1 MPPTATAEPEAT
13 TSRPAKSE
21 SSVKTIKVPERL
33 FRTAVIEKDSIDAEK
48 KTLRM
53 SISSD
58 VPYLRYD
65 WWNDEEYYELLS
77 HAPGD
82 VDESRL
88 KSGLPILFNHDR
100 DAHLGRAPEYQ
111 NDGHKITVAAKFSE
125 SDFAQEKLRDAINGV
140 LPDTSVGYQIDDD
153 GECIGAKDGIPV
165 YKFKWTPYEASLVTV
180 PADTSVGVGRQ
191 REHKPKGEPIEIGI
205 KNLQKKDLTPVLI
218 NEKHRTSENHM
229 SEQAAELETT
239 KLTDKDVKAAGE
251 KATADERKRVKTIQ
265 DLNEHF
271 AKKGLAGRRIDTSA
285 LANQF
290 ISEGKTDQEFR
301 DAVMTGTFEEI
312 ETVVTDEDDPHR
324 DQDSKIVVVGERGR
338 NGKNG
343 QRKMSIGAEFVRS
356 KDFQEKAKQVG
367 QRRSVSLDFD
377 ISMLGARGK
386 AAMAARA
393 GFTSGDLSPVNVQI
407 SQQIIGLG
415 MQRLTVMDLLT
426 GGATDAAAIIYPREN
441 SFGTVD
447 GVAVAAATGGAPGMP
462 RAKTVGERGLKPLWD
477 PDLTTATA
485 NVKKVAI
492 TTKVPDEFMADFPAA
507 QSYID
512 GRLPFMVDT
521 ETEFQLLY
529 GSGLNNDLLGIFAT
543 AGIQT
548 RAVDT
553 TSDIT
558 VAASMKKGLTDIR
571 VGSLFEP
578 DGYVFHPYDWETA
591 SLLKDN
597 QNRFLAGGPFY
608 IPLTAGT
615 FVELYTLWGKPVVVT
630 TACTYGKPLAGCWKL
645 GAQYFMREGMRL
657 QMTNANEDD
666 FRRNLIAL
674 RAEHRLA
681 LATYRPVSFLE
692 FQAFPART

>member
-1 MPPTATAEPEAT
+1 MPPTATAEPDTA

-125 SDFAQEKLRDAINGV
+125 SDFAQEKLRDAISGV
-140 LPDTSVGYQIDDD
+140 LPDTSVGYSIDDE
-153 GECIGAKDGIPV
+153 GECVGAKDGIAI

-180 PADTSVGVGRQ
+180 PADTSVGVGRN
-191 REHKPKGEPIEIGI
+191 REHKPKGDPIEIGI
-205 KNLQKKDLTPVLI
+205 KNIAKKDLTRSLT
-218 NEKHRTSENHM
+218 NEKSRTTEKNM
-229 SEQAAELETT
+229 SEQAEKVETA
-239 KLTDKDVKAAGE
+239 LTEKDIKAAHE
-251 KATADERKRVKTIQ
+251 KATAEERKRVKDIQ

-271 AKKGLAGRRIDTSA
+271 HKKGLGGRRIDTSK
-285 LANQF
+285 LA
-290 ISEGKTDQEFR
+290 SEHIGSGKSVQEFK
-301 DAVMTGTFEEI
+301 DAVFTGTFDEI
-312 ETVVTDEDDPHR
+312 ETVVTDEEKSDNPSGVR
-324 DQDSKIVVVGERGR
+324 VIGERGGT
-338 NGKNG
+338 GKVVRG
-343 QRKMSIGAEFVRS
+343 LSIGGEFVREKGFKDAIGRRGQGERVFS
-356 KDFQEKAKQVG
+356 KDFNVP
-367 QRRSVSLDFD
+367 
-377 ISMLGARGK
+377 MLGIRGK
-386 AAMAARA
+386 VAMAQRA
-393 GFTSGDLSPVNVQI
+393 GFTSSDLAPVNVQI
-407 SQQIIGLG
+407 QTGVIGLG
-415 MQRLTVMDLLT
+415 LNRLTIMDLLAP
-426 GGATDAAAIIYPREN
+426 GATDAAAIIYPKEN
-441 SFGTVD
+441 TFGTVD

-462 RAKTVGERGLKPLWD
+462 RAKTVGERGLKPVWD
-477 PDLTTATA
+477 PDLTTDTA

-512 GRLPFMVDT
+512 ERLPFMVDT

-529 GSGLNNDLLGIFAT
+529 GDGLNNNLKGIFSN
-543 AGIQT
+543 AGVQT
-548 RAVDT
+548 RAIT
-553 TSDIT
+553 TTDDSTI
-558 VAASMKKGLTDIR
+558 AASLKKGLTDIR
-571 VGSLFEP
+571 VGSFFEP
-578 DGYVFHPYDWETA
+578 DGYAFHPYDWETA
-591 SLLKDN
+591 TLLKDSTG
-597 QNRFLAGGPFY
+597 RFLAGGPFY
-608 IPLTAGT
+608 IPYTGGM
-615 FVELYTLWGKPVVVT
+615 FMELYTFWGKPCVVT
-630 TACTYGKPLAGCWKL
+630 TAVTYGRPLAGCWKL

-666 FRRNLIAL
+666 FRRNLIAI

-681 LATYRPVSFLE
+681 LATYRPISFLE
-692 FQAFPART
+692 FTGFPART